1 MDTSMLISIVVAL
14 LPIIAG
20 IAVYYVQKLS
30 HKDMFFKKCA
40 ESLYSTNPTEQI
52 TAAILL
58 REYAN
63 DSSYDSRVKNTM
75 VALLRTSI
83 PSSLQK
89 VIADVFSYSDSLEGQ
104 DMQQINMLGALIK
117 PKARVEYELYG
128 RKYLKY
134 KRLSMQQADCYQAVI
149 KECSINQVDATKAIF
164 AFGNLSRTTFKNCL
178 LEKANFKG
186 ANVKYVVFDEDCDL
200 EGADFYGAVG
210 LDEAKVKINN
220 NGHVISIPLI
230 ELLDNKGVFCTDKLH
245 NPRRE
250 YTPAGEG
257 IKVFISKL
265 GAMDSEQST
274 QFERITHVI
283 DELENTTLVHI
294 EREQYPI
301 VSQLSDVV
309 KQMEQCDGCV
319 IFACEYLEVTEGYLH
334 KKIVSNDRKELH
346 KTSIVSPWLHIETA
360 LANYN
365 GIPCLIIYDHNVLRD
380 GMFDEKII
388 EPDRSLFAVE
398 YSDILKENNPTL
410 QHWINSTR
418 EYHYWRSQDLQ

>member
-1 MDTSMLISIVVAL
+1 MNTLISIVLAL
-14 LPIIAG
+14 VPFIVG
-20 IAVYYVQKLS
+20 IAVYYVQKSS

-40 ESLYSTNPTEQI
+40 ESLYSTNATEQI

-63 DSSYDSRVKNTM
+63 DASYESRVKNMM

-89 VIADVFSYSDSLEGQ
+89 VIADLFSYSDSLKGQ
-104 DMQQINMLGALIK
+104 DMQHINMLGALIK
-117 PKARVEYELYG
+117 PKERVEYELTG
-128 RKYLKY
+128 NENIKH

-164 AFGNLSRTTFKNCL
+164 AFGNLSSTTFKNCIL
-178 LEKANFKG
+178 VNANFRG
-186 ANVKYVVFDEDCDL
+186 ANVKYTIFDEDCDL
-200 EGADFYGAVG
+200 EGADFFDAVG
-210 LDEAKVKINN
+210 LEEAKVKIKNN
-220 NGHVISIPLI
+220 APATTIPLI
-230 ELLDNKGVFCTDKLH
+230 DLLDRNGIFRSAKLH
-245 NPRRE
+245 NP
-250 YTPAGEG
+250 
-257 IKVFISKL
+257 
-265 GAMDSEQST
+265 
-274 QFERITHVI
+274 
-283 DELENTTLVHI
+283 TLVHI
-294 EREQYPI
+294 EREQYPV

-309 KQMEQCDGCV
+309 THMEQCDGCV

-334 KKIVSNDRKELH
+334 KKIVSNDRKVLN

-360 LANYN
+360 LANN
-365 GIPCLIIYDHNVLRD
+365 KGIPCLIIYDNNVLRD

-398 YSDILKENNPTL
+398 YSDILKEDNPTL

-418 EYHYWRSQDLQ
+418 EYHYRRSQNP

>member
-1 MDTSMLISIVVAL
+1 MNTLISIVLAL
-14 LPIIAG
+14 VPFIVG
-20 IAVYYVQKLS
+20 IAVYYVQKSS

-40 ESLYSTNPTEQI
+40 ESLYSTNATEQI

-63 DSSYDSRVKNTM
+63 DASYESRVKNMM

-89 VIADVFSYSDSLEGQ
+89 VIADLFSYSDSLKGQ
-104 DMQQINMLGALIK
+104 DMQHINMLGALIK
-117 PKARVEYELYG
+117 PKERVEYELTG
-128 RKYLKY
+128 NENIKH

-164 AFGNLSRTTFKNCL
+164 AFGNLSSTTFKNCIL
-178 LEKANFKG
+178 VNANFRG
-186 ANVKYVVFDEDCDL
+186 ANVKYTIFDEDCDL
-200 EGADFYGAVG
+200 EGADFFDAVG
-210 LDEAKVKINN
+210 LEEAKVKIKNN
-220 NGHVISIPLI
+220 APATTIPLI
-230 ELLDNKGVFCTDKLH
+230 DLLDRNGIFRSAKLH
-245 NPRRE
+245 NPGRE
-250 YTPAGEG
+250 YTPKNEG
-257 IKVFISKL
+257 IRVFVSKL
-265 GAMDSEQST
+265 GAMDSEQSM
-274 QFERITHVI
+274 QYDKITHVI

-294 EREQYPI
+294 EREQYPV

-309 KQMEQCDGCV
+309 THMEQCDGCV

-334 KKIVSNDRKELH
+334 KKIVSNDRKVLN

-360 LANYN
+360 LANN
-365 GIPCLIIYDHNVLRD
+365 KGIPCLIIYDNNVLRD

-398 YSDILKENNPTL
+398 YSDILKEDNPTL

-418 EYHYWRSQDLQ
+418 EYHYRRSQNP